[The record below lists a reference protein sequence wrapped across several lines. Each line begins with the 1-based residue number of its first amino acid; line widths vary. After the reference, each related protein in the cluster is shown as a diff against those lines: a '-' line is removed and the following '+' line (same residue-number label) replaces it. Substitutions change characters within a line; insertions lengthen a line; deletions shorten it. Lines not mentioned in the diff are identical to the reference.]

1 MLDPPYSPV
10 NPALAMLAPVPER
23 PMLVTPEAVEL
34 HLDTAG
40 LGSRVLATL
49 IDLVVMVMLFSGL
62 MAAVGIAALG
72 DDSGTVVL
80 VAVAVG
86 IPIVLFGYPIASE
99 TLWRGRTIG
108 KSVMGLR
115 VVTSQGSPIRLRHAA
130 IRAFVGLIDFQL
142 TGGLAAVVS
151 VLASREGRRLGD
163 MAAGTLVIRSRRVV
177 GRTAVPVA
185 FIPHSGSEDFTRT
198 LDVSRVDNE
207 MHQAIRSFLLRVQD
221 LSPEVRWALAVKFG
235 TAAARRLKVSPPADM
250 HPETFLVSVLSACQ
264 HTAGGA
270 GVQAWPQQPIA
281 AWAGRA
287 VPDASVAPVPATT
300 GSVWVAPNP
309 SSPAEPVAEPEPPP
323 STAPEGPD
331 DGFSAP
337 N

>member
-1 MLDPPYSPV
+1 
-10 NPALAMLAPVPER
+10 
-23 PMLVTPEAVEL
+23 MLVTPEAVEL

-49 IDLVVMVMLFSGL
+49 IDLVVMAMLFGGL
-62 MAAVGIAALG
+62 MAALGIAALG
-72 DDSGTVVL
+72 DDSGTFVL
-80 VAVAVG
+80 VVMAIG
-86 IPIVLFGYPIASE
+86 TPLILFGYPIVSE

-115 VVTSQGSPIRLRHAA
+115 VVTSQGAPIRFRHAA

-142 TGGLAAVVS
+142 TAGMAAVVS
-151 VLASREGRRLGD
+151 VLASSDGRRLGD
-163 MAAGTLVIRSRRVV
+163 MAAGTLVIRSRQVV

-221 LSPEVRWALAVKFG
+221 FSPEVRWELAVKFG

-264 HTAGGA
+264 QTAGASGA
-270 GVQAWPQQPIA
+270 QAWPQQPA
-281 AWAGRA
+281 ATWADRA
-287 VPDASVAPVPATT
+287 APDASGAPVPATS
-300 GSVWVAPNP
+300 GSVWVVANP
-309 SSPAEPVAEPEPPP
+309 ASPADLVASPEPPP
-323 STAPEGPD
+323 STAPADPAGPG

-337 N
+337 T